1 MMRRWNKKLLVLA
14 VTGGMLFQAAQCF
27 QIALAGIASGLGI
40 AISSQFLPLNT
51 ILVGDT
57 TTTE

>member
-1 MMRRWNKKLLVLA
+1 MRKLNKKLLVLA
-14 VTGGMLFQAAQCF
+14 LTGGMVFQLAQCF
-27 QIALAGIASGLGI
+27 QVALVGFASGLGV

-57 TTTE
+57 TQAQ